1 MDATTM
7 PLTATANAA
16 HRAFAAG
23 LCVVPPRED
32 GTKAPEADVRGQ
44 WGHWRESRPDVA
56 QMRAWYGPR
65 SGVGIISGQV
75 SGDVQALDFDDRPT
89 YAAFLETVEAAG
101 LWHVVERIIDG
112 YCDRTPNDGVRWL
125 VRVPGFVRGRHN
137 VKLARRPK
145 RPGEQ
150 RGEHDLVKTLIE
162 LPDFAIVAPS
172 NGRVHPSGKPY
183 VRESGDFDGIATT
196 TVEDFRA
203 LLDLATSFDEMPKRG
218 AGTDPQSSAAA
229 GRRPGDDYNRRATWP
244 EVLTGW
250 TPVYTRGDTTYWRRP
265 GKQTGISASTN
276 HGGSDLLYVWST
288 STPFESERS
297 YDRFGAY
304 AVLEHGGDI
313 QAATRALAARGY
325 GELVRGAPGADGSG
339 PFQGPPTKTTKSEAK
354 TDDGRR
360 EDGPLIL
367 DPADPLPSART
378 YVARAATVRGVLAL
392 RHHGGVFYG
401 HEPDT
406 GAYAERDE
414 AAIRADLYR
423 FLEEAMR
430 LDKTGSTRPF
440 QPTRARVENVLDA
453 LRALTNLPA
462 SCAAPCWLQDDP
474 GLDACEI
481 LPFRNGLL
489 FIPTRDLLA
498 VTPAFF
504 SLSGLP
510 FDYDVG
516 AREPARW
523 LQFLSDLW
531 PDDDQA
537 RDTLQEWFGYLLTPD
552 TRFQKI
558 GMLVGPKRSGKGTIG
573 RVIRRLLG
581 ERNVCAPTLAGLAE
595 PFGESV
601 LLNKTVAIIA
611 DARISARTDT
621 AVITERLL
629 AISGEDTRSVPR
641 KFLPDWT
648 GTLSTRFL
656 LLTNELPR
664 IEDASGALASRFV
677 VLTLNRS
684 FYGHEDHHLFERFVP
699 ELPGILN
706 WALDGRDRLYARGR
720 FVQPRSSADLIQEF
734 EDLGS
739 PIGAF
744 VRERCELG
752 SGREVSMSDLFAGW
766 KAWCQETGREKP
778 GTVQTFG
785 RNLRAAFPWLKGTQ
799 HRDLGVPIRYWAGLR
814 LRH

>member
-1 MDATTM
+1 MTTPLPVLADSIPASMQTERRWMLWRIEMRDGRATKVPYIASRPAERASSTD
-7 PLTATANAA
+7 PATWTDYLTALAA
-16 HRAFAAG
+16 YEDGKADGIGFALGDGWVGLDRDHCISEGEIDGEGQAMLEEIETYAEYSVSGTGIHLIARGTLPPGPRRMGHIEAYDSGRYFTVTGARLPEAPAEVTDCSAALARWYARVFGQNGNGKRLGEKRNTVSFLPDDAG
-23 LCVVPPRED
+23 LLECARRATNGVKFSALFD
-32 GTKAPEADVRGQ
+32 GSDWTGYPSQSEADSALVMMLAFWTGK
-44 WGHWRESRPDVA
+44 DA
-56 QMRAWYGPR
+56 QRIDRLFRQSGLMRAKWDERHGETTYGAR
-65 SGVGIISGQV
+65 TIAAACAKCTEVY
-75 SGDVQALDFDDRPT
+75 GDR
-89 YAAFLETVEAAG
+89 
-101 LWHVVERIIDG
+101 
-112 YCDRTPNDGVRWL
+112 
-125 VRVPGFVRGRHN
+125 
-137 VKLARRPK
+137 AR
-145 RPGEQ
+145 Q
-150 RGEHDLVKTLIE
+150 
-162 LPDFAIVAPS
+162 
-172 NGRVHPSGKPY
+172 
-183 VRESGDFDGIATT
+183 TT
-196 TVEDFRA
+196 TVSEDPPSEPGR
-203 LLDLATSFDEMPKRG
+203 P
-218 AGTDPQSSAAA
+218 AAPDA
-229 GRRPGDDYNRRATWP
+229 
-244 EVLTGW
+244 
-250 TPVYTRGDTTYWRRP
+250 
-265 GKQTGISASTN
+265 
-276 HGGSDLLYVWST
+276 
-288 STPFESERS
+288 
-297 YDRFGAY
+297 
-304 AVLEHGGDI
+304 
-313 QAATRALAARGY
+313 
-325 GELVRGAPGADGSG
+325 
-339 PFQGPPTKTTKSEAK
+339 
-354 TDDGRR
+354 
-360 EDGPLIL
+360 PLIL
-367 DPADPLPSART
+367 DPADPLPSARR
-378 YVARAATVRGVLAL
+378 YVARGATVRGVLAL
-392 RHHGGVFYG
+392 RHHAGVFYG
-401 HEPDT
+401 HQPGT

-414 AAIRADLYR
+414 ATIRADLYR
-423 FLEEAMR
+423 FLEKAMR

-474 GLDACEI
+474 GLDPCEI

-504 SLSGLP
+504 SLNGLP
-510 FDYDVG
+510 FDYDAG

-537 RDTLQEWFGYLLTPD
+537 RETLQEWFGYLLTPD

-611 DARISARTDT
+611 DARIGGRTDT

-677 VLTLNRS
+677 VLTLDRS

-706 WALDGRDRLYARGR
+706 WALDGRDRLYGRGR
-720 FVQPRSSADLIQEF
+720 FLQPDSSAELIQQF

-752 SGREVSMSDLFAGW
+752 AGHEVSISDLFAGW
-766 KAWCQETGREKP
+766 KTWCQETGREKP

-799 HRDLGVPIRYWAGLR
+799 HRDFGLPVRYWAGLR